1 MRGRSLQEVKFASEM
16 KRRNTRIKELYNQ
29 GVKSGNMILYEQET
43 AKLQTSAMINAGL
56 THYTKGGVI
65 QFTTS
70 AKAYRS
76 QLGEQAKRIKIRTVT
91 DLKRKAKEH
100 AKEQGVKEPETFNEV
115 SDYWYLVGMRG
126 ASFAA
131 MCVLVDQY
139 VTESEEAAML
149 PELRGG
155 KGARKNITFDEF
167 LNKMADVLE
176 DRGIETNQYR
186 PIPFTEFHPQRE

>member
-1 MRGRSLQEVKFASEM
+1 MQEVRFASEM
-16 KRRNTRIKELYNQ
+16 KRRNTRIKELHNQ

-43 AKLQTSAMINAGL
+43 AKLQTSAMLNAGL

-65 QFTTS
+65 QFSTS

-91 DLKRKAKEH
+91 EFRSKAKEH
-100 AKEQGVKEPETFNEV
+100 AREQGVQEPETFNEI

-131 MCVLVDQY
+131 MCSLVDQY
-139 VTESEEAAML
+139 VTESEEAEQL

-155 KGARKNITFDEF
+155 KGARKSMTFDEF

-176 DRGIETNQYR
+176 DRGIEADQYR
-186 PIPFTEFHPQRE
+186 PIPFTDFQSQRE